1 MNGTIFE
8 SMTDCNDKECL
19 EFKVKDFIET
29 LGNYFSFL
37 LFNATNCSQF
47 YTALYIEELG
57 PDGNDRNF
65 HNVTFRF
72 VKEGLCRIRWH
83 EQSNITSYLKAEE
96 LD

>member
-1 MNGTIFE
+1 MFE
-8 SMTDCNDKECL
+8 SMTDCNDKDCL
-19 EFKVKDFIET
+19 EFKVKDFRET

-47 YTALYIEELG
+47 YTALYFRELG
-57 PDGNDRNF
+57 PDGNARNF
-65 HNVTFRF
+65 HNVTFQF
-72 VKEGLCRIRWH
+72 VDDGFNGYCRIRWH